1 MKLDTVREQKAIE
14 NLTNRLTET
23 FADLHTPEDIETAI
37 RTAQNTF
44 EGDPVRDYVP
54 ILIERIV
61 RAELAPKPT
70 QETPEARKAKW
81 TRPAV
86 TLGAGDKQSES
97 GGTAL
102 PEAHAQRADK
112 GGEGPADAK
121 AAGGRAQAGGGA
133 KAAGGGTEA
142 AGGGAKA
149 AGGGT
154 EAAGGGT
161 EAAGGGAF
169 GAWRRRVG
177 VLPVVVAG
185 VLVVAVVAT
194 VVVVRNGGD
203 VQAQPTPGVVTVGGV
218 VGSEKRGFFADPE
231 VQAALAK
238 HGLAVKIDTAGSR
251 EIATSVDLGKYDFA
265 FPSSTVAAERILQP
279 ASGRPAVTGKKYA
292 VFSSPLAIATFQPIV
307 DLLSA
312 AGIARQVNGTW
323 YFDVRKYVDL
333 AKANWRWTNIRGN
346 TTYPVN
352 KRILITTTDPRT
364 SNSAAMFLSIVSYVA
379 NHDTVVQSPADE
391 QKVLPLVA
399 PLFVNQGYTD
409 SSSEGPFDDYLALGM
424 GKSPMVNI
432 YEAQFVDAAVQHKLK
447 PGMVL
452 MYPSPTV
459 QSKHTLISLNP
470 NGEKL
475 GDLLSTD
482 PELQELAA
490 KHGFRTADETQFAGV
505 VSRYQVQ
512 VAKDVIDVADTP
524 TYDTLERLL
533 DAVSKS
539 YR

>member
-14 NLTNRLTET
+14 NLTSRLTET
-23 FADLHTPEDIETAI
+23 FADLHTPEDIESAI
-37 RTAQNTF
+37 RTARDTF

-61 RAELAPKPT
+61 REELTPKPT
-70 QETPEARKAKW
+70 PQTPEDRKAKW

-86 TLGAGDKQSES
+86 ALEAGTTAESPGSTIPDDANAPGA
-97 GGTAL
+97 
-102 PEAHAQRADK
+102 
-112 GGEGPADAK
+112 EGA
-121 AAGGRAQAGGGA
+121 
-133 KAAGGGTEA
+133 A
-142 AGGGAKA
+142 AGGGA
-149 AGGGT
+149 
-154 EAAGGGT
+154 ERS
-161 EAAGGGAF
+161 AAGGGAEQLPVASAGG
-169 GAWRRRVG
+169 GAAGGGSLVDVLEGWRRKAV
-177 VLPVVVAG
+177 VLPAAVAG
-185 VLVVAVVAT
+185 VLVLATVAT
-194 VVVVRNGGD
+194 VVVVRNSGD
-203 VQAQPTPGVVTVGGV
+203 VQAQTAPGVVTVGGV

-231 VQAALAK
+231 VQAVLAK
-238 HGLAVKIDTAGSR
+238 HGLAVKVDTAGSR

-279 ASGRPAVTGKKYA
+279 APGRPAVSGKKYA

-312 AGIARQVNGTW
+312 TGIARKVNGTW

-379 NHDTVVQSPADE
+379 NHNTVVQSPADE
-391 QKVLPLVA
+391 RKVLPLVA

-409 SSSEGPFDDYLALGM
+409 SSSEGPFDDYLSLGM

-505 VSRYQVQ
+505 VSRYQVP

-524 TYDTLERLL
+524 TYDTLEHLL
-533 DAVSKS
+533 DAVGKS